1 MLNHEYLKP
10 ANFLSPKLASTL
22 QRNINL
28 NAILPI
34 FQPPRPFHH
43 LVCRL
48 FIQQPSGPAAAWGQ
62 ANWALGCHGLSQ
74 NGTYDEQNAQFLLS
88 KNIWKVFPA
97 SFSQKFYWPYS
108 FLWRG
113 TFLIGTLLEHSVS
126 FILILNNSISFQ

>member
-74 NGTYDEQNAQFLLS
+74 NGTYDEQNAQFKKHLE
-88 KNIWKVFPA
+88 
-97 SFSQKFYWPYS
+97 SFSRLFFPKILLAIFFSMERDIPY
-108 FLWRG
+108 RDTPR
-113 TFLIGTLLEHSVS
+113 TFR
-126 FILILNNSISFQ
+126 FIHFNSK